1 MIVRSVLCRL
11 ELRVSSRW
19 QLSSLFAVT
28 APCAVVV
35 KIPETNTKTLA
46 LHVRSARDR
55 QFALI
60 VNGRE
65 LMRTM
70 VGRGGVFYRGK
81 PIMDRGEL
89 FVLETMALTY
99 SDKQ

>member
-1 MIVRSVLCRL
+1 
-11 ELRVSSRW
+11 
-19 QLSSLFAVT
+19 
-28 APCAVVV
+28 
-35 KIPETNTKTLA
+35 
-46 LHVRSARDR
+46 
-55 QFALI
+55 
-60 VNGRE
+60 
-65 LMRTM
+65 M